1 MEECCGKKTRDQ
13 IMSRLSLKPKKLD
26 WYIIKKFISTYL
38 VALVIVVAIVIIFD
52 ISEKI
57 DYFVE
62 RHAPLREIVFDYYMN
77 FIPYILNMF
86 SPLFVFITVIF
97 FTSKLANNSEIIAML
112 SSGISFR
119 RLLVP
124 YMASAALAAALSLAL
139 GMYVIPPANFTR
151 LEFEQKYI
159 KANRFYNS
167 NHNIHYQISPGEFV
181 YVESFSSWNNSVN
194 RFTLETIKDNKLVS
208 KLSAASAVWNEELG
222 SWTCRN
228 YFIRSYDEHGNETI
242 QTGALKDT
250 VIALTLE
257 DFYRRKNVVESLKIK
272 DLNELIALQNLRG
285 DHMVVHA
292 QIEKHTRI
300 ATPFS
305 AFILTLMGVAL
316 SSRKRRGGLGLN
328 IGIGVGLSFSYILF
342 MRFSQM
348 FVHTGTLPPWLAI
361 WLPNIIYAIIA
372 LFVYRMAPK

>member
-1 MEECCGKKTRDQ
+1 
-13 IMSRLSLKPKKLD
+13 MSRLSLKPKILD

-38 VALVIVVAIVIIFD
+38 VSLLIVVAIVIIFD

-57 DYFVE
+57 DSFVE
-62 RHAPLREIVFDYYMN
+62 REAPLHEIVFEYYLN
-77 FIPYILNMF
+77 FIPFILNMF

-97 FTSKLANNSEIIAML
+97 FTSKLAGNSEIIAML
-112 SSGISFR
+112 SSGISFH

-124 YMASAALAAALSLAL
+124 YMVSAAFAAVVSLTL
-139 GMYVIPPANFTR
+139 GMYVIPPANYHR

-159 KANRFYNS
+159 KGARFYNS
-167 NHNIHYQISPGEFV
+167 NHNIHYQLEPGLFV

-194 RFTLETIKDNKLVS
+194 RLTLESIEDNRLVS
-208 KLSAASAVWNEELG
+208 KMSAASAVWNQESG

-242 QTGALKDT
+242 ETGAKKDT
-250 VIALTLE
+250 VIALTVD
-257 DFYRRKNVVESLKIK
+257 DFYRRKNIVETLPIK
-272 DLNELIALQNLRG
+272 ELDELIDLQNMRG
-285 DHMVVHA
+285 DQMVVHA
-292 QIEKHTRI
+292 LIEKHTRI

-305 AFILTLMGVAL
+305 AFILTLIGVAL
-316 SSRKRRGGLGLN
+316 SSRKRRGGLGIN
-328 IGIGVGLSFSYILF
+328 IGIGVALSFSYILF
-342 MRFSQM
+342 MKFSEM
-348 FVHTGTLPPWLAI
+348 FVQTATLQPWLAV

>member
-1 MEECCGKKTRDQ
+1 MNLRIKK
-13 IMSRLSLKPKKLD
+13 ID
-26 WYIIKKFISTYL
+26 WYIIKKFMMTFFI
-38 VALVIVVAIVIIFD
+38 ALLLIIGIVIIFD

-57 DYFVE
+57 NHFVE
-62 RHAPLREIVFDYYMN
+62 NHAPLRAIIFDYYLN
-77 FIPYILNMF
+77 WIPYFMNMF

-97 FTSKLANNSEIIAML
+97 FTSKLAANSEIIAML

-124 YMASAALAAALSLAL
+124 YMVSAAFAAILSLTL
-139 GMYVIPPANFTR
+139 GMYVIPPANYHR

-159 KANRFYNS
+159 KGARFFNT
-167 NHNIHYQISPGEFV
+167 NHNIHYQLSPGEFV

-194 RFTLETIKDNKLVS
+194 RFTLETIENNKLVS
-208 KLSAASAVWNEELG
+208 KMTASSAMWNEETG
-222 SWTCRN
+222 GWTCKN

-242 QTGALKDT
+242 ETGAQKDT
-250 VIALTLE
+250 VIALTID

-272 DLNELIALQNLRG
+272 DLDKLIEMQNMRG
-285 DHMVVHA
+285 DKMVAHA
-292 QIEKHTRI
+292 LIEKHTRI

-328 IGIGVGLSFSYILF
+328 IGIGIALSFSYILF

-348 FVHTGTLPPWLAI
+348 FVQTGTLPPWLAV

>member
-1 MEECCGKKTRDQ
+1 M
-13 IMSRLSLKPKKLD
+13 RLKSLKPNILD

-62 RHAPLREIVFDYYMN
+62 REAPLRAIVFDYYMN

-97 FTSKLANNSEIIAML
+97 FTSKLASNSEIIAML

-119 RLLVP
+119 RLLLP
-124 YMASAALAAALSLAL
+124 YMVSAAFAATLSLIL
-139 GMYVIPPANFTR
+139 GMYVIPPANYTR

-159 KANRFYNS
+159 KATRYFNS
-167 NHNIHYQISPGEFV
+167 NHNIHYQLAPGLFV

-194 RFTLETIKDNKLVS
+194 RFTLESIEDNKLVS
-208 KLSAASAVWNEELG
+208 KMTAATAIWNEETG
-222 SWTCRN
+222 GWTCKN

-242 QTGALKDT
+242 ESGAQKDT
-250 VIALTLE
+250 VIALTLN
-257 DFYRRKNVVESLKIK
+257 DFYRRKNTVESLKIK
-272 DLNELIALQNLRG
+272 DLDALIEMQNMRG

-292 QIEKHTRI
+292 LIEKHTRI

-361 WLPNIIYAIIA
+361 WLPNMLYAVIA
-372 LFVYRMAPK
+372 LFVYRLAPK

>member
-1 MEECCGKKTRDQ
+1 
-13 IMSRLSLKPKKLD
+13 MSRLSLKPKILD

-38 VALVIVVAIVIIFD
+38 VSLLIVVAIVIIFD

-57 DYFVE
+57 DSFVE
-62 RHAPLREIVFDYYMN
+62 REAPLHEIIFEYYLN
-77 FIPYILNMF
+77 FLPYILNMF

-97 FTSKLANNSEIIAML
+97 FTSKLAANSEIIAML
-112 SSGISFR
+112 SSGISFN
-119 RLLVP
+119 RLLMP
-124 YMASAALAAALSLAL
+124 YMASAAFAAILSLTL
-139 GMYVIPPANFTR
+139 GMYVIPPANYHR

-159 KANRFYNS
+159 KGARFFNT
-167 NHNIHYQISPGEFV
+167 NHNIHYQLEPGLFV

-194 RFTLETIKDNKLVS
+194 RFTLESIEDNKLVS
-208 KLSAASAVWNEELG
+208 KLTANSAVWDEEKG
-222 SWTCRN
+222 CWSCKQ
-228 YFIRSYDEHGNETI
+228 YFIRSYDEHGNEKI
-242 QTGALKDT
+242 ETGAVKDT

-257 DFYRRKNVVESLKIK
+257 DFYRRKNVVETLPIK
-272 DLNELIALQNLRG
+272 ELNELIDMQNLRG
-285 DHMVVHA
+285 DKMVSYA
-292 QIEKHTRI
+292 LIEKHTRI

-328 IGIGVGLSFSYILF
+328 IGIGVALSFSYILF

-348 FVHTGTLPPWLAI
+348 FVQTGTLPPWLAV
-361 WLPNIIYAIIA
+361 WLPNMIYAVIA